1 MSHGRRLKRMMWRS
15 MKDLIEQF
23 LKFGVVGTIAFL
35 IDYGV
40 LMLLNQGFGM
50 DAAVAAF
57 ISYIVSVIFNYVA
70 SMRYVFTRRDDIS
83 RRREFTIFVVLSLI
97 GLVINE
103 IIMFFG
109 VRALG
114 NTALM
119 VTAVKLFATVVVMVW
134 NFFSRKKWLE
144 GDGEGAE

>member
-1 MSHGRRLKRMMWRS
+1 
-15 MKDLIEQF
+15 MKDLIQQF
-23 LKFGVVGTIAFL
+23 MKFGVVGTIAFL

-50 DAAVAAF
+50 DATVAAF
-57 ISYIVSVIFNYVA
+57 ISYIVSVIFNYAA

-103 IIMFFG
+103 IIMYFG
-109 VRALG
+109 VMALG

-119 VTAVKLFATVVVMVW
+119 VTAVKLVATVIVMVW

-144 GDGEGAE
+144 GDGE